1 MALKRSPEVCLK
13 LIYKYLLKAG
23 HFPGDICSSQF
34 GTSRKPVDEATY
46 DISML

>member
-23 HFPGDICSSQF
+23 HFPGDSSQF

-46 DISML
+46 